1 MGFDDNTGG
10 TMPRR
15 SATFSV
21 EHGFVSTRTQTDSS
35 YTELRGGGAT
45 VPQGGAVVLDREQP
59 DTDVH
64 AVSLDWTNH
73 PYLERL
79 SRAWRPKPFTWAIHL
94 GRAGHIAGF
103 SSKPC
108 KNHPNGVYWRES

>member
-1 MGFDDNTGG
+1 
-10 TMPRR
+10 MPRR

-79 SRAWRPKPFTWAIHL
+79 SRA
-94 GRAGHIAGF
+94 
-103 SSKPC
+103 
-108 KNHPNGVYWRES
+108 

>member
-45 VPQGGAVVLDREQP
+45 VPQGRTWPSFVGAVGFVGGQNGAP
-59 DTDVH
+59 SH
-64 AVSLDWTNH
+64 GS
-73 PYLERL
+73 RL
-79 SRAWRPKPFTWAIHL
+79 VIDAKI
-94 GRAGHIAGF
+94 G
-103 SSKPC
+103 
-108 KNHPNGVYWRES
+108 